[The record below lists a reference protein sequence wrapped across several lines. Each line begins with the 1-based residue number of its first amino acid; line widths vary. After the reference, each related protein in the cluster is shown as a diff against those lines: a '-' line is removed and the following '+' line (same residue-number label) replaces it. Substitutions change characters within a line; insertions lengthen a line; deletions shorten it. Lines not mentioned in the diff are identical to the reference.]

1 MFFTRIILQRF
12 LSVLLFTGNLQAQEA
27 IVASGGDISG
37 SEGSVNYSFGQVI
50 YIFNTGENGTEAQ
63 GVQQPYVISVAKH
76 IESTNFL
83 KHLKT
88 SNLDSSFRVATV
100 IEDDKY
106 INLKCIA
113 YPNPTINFLTLAI
126 DFIDIEKG
134 DFSYRL
140 FDINGKLLLSSKVEN
155 NNTRISMSNLISGI
169 YYLNIKQGNK
179 EIKSFKIV
187 KSQNN

>member
-1 MFFTRIILQRF
+1 
-12 LSVLLFTGNLQAQEA
+12 LFTGNLQAQEA

-50 YIFNTGENGTEAQ
+50 YIFNIGENGIEAQ
-63 GVQQPYVISVAKH
+63 GVQQPYMISVSKQ

-83 KHLKT
+83 KPHKT

-100 IEDDKY
+100 IDDGKY
-106 INLKCIA
+106 INLKCIV
-113 YPNPTINFLTLAI
+113 YPNPTINILTLAI
-126 DFIDIEKG
+126 DFFNIEKG

-155 NNTRISMSNLISGI
+155 SYTRIAMSNLISGT

-179 EIKSFKIV
+179 EIKTFKIV